1 MDPLAILI
9 VFLGG
14 LICFFGY
21 TMIHSAIRAWGF
33 FIGGVFFVILAIGLL
48 KMPGG
53 INQLTPQMG
62 IVFVVGGVIGALIAG
77 PLSAVIV
84 FLSGMALGF
93 FLGNYVYPFVSRGQE
108 STLLTVVLALGTGF
122 LSVKFQEVVLI
133 VTTAFVGAVMVI
145 YGARLLA
152 PLEVLPAVI
161 VFFLLGF
168 FGAAAQYKSAHPESS
183 LLRF

>member
-1 MDPLAILI
+1 MDPIAIVSI
-9 VFLGG
+9 VLGG

-33 FIGGVFFVILAIGLL
+33 FIGGVFFVVLAVGLF

-53 INQLTPQMG
+53 INSLTPQMG
-62 IVFVVGGVIGALIAG
+62 IVFAVGGVVGALIAG

-93 FLGNYVYPFVSRGQE
+93 FLGNYAFPLITRGQE
-108 STLLTVVLALGTGF
+108 ITLLTVGLALATGI
-122 LSVKFQEVVLI
+122 LSVAFQEVVLI
-133 VTTAFVGAVMVI
+133 VTTAFVGAVMVV
-145 YGARLLA
+145 YGAFLVA
-152 PLEVLPAVI
+152 SIEALPAVI